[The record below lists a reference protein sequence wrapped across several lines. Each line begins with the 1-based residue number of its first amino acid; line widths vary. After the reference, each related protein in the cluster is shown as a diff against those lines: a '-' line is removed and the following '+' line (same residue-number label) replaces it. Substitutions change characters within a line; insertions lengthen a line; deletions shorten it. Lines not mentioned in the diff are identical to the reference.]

1 MEQQILANKRSRS
14 GDVELTLVSTTLSD
28 FGGRSGLREASP
40 AHEAAASHL
49 FCPDRDVPASLTY
62 LFFKRLIDIVVSLSV
77 LAVGF
82 LPLLVIAIC
91 VRLESPGP
99 AIHRRRVLG
108 WQRWDDSQGE
118 DALQTFDAF
127 KIRSMVH
134 NADEVLHRNPHL
146 YEAFQKDW
154 KLADDPRITRF
165 GAWLRSSSVDEFP
178 QLLNVL
184 KGQMTLVG
192 PRMIT
197 VPELSRYGSDGSK
210 LLRVKP
216 GLTGLWQVSGRQDLP
231 YEERVRLDMT
241 YIDSRSLALDFG
253 ILLKTIKCVV
263 QRKGAY

>member
-1 MEQQILANKRSRS
+1 MEQQILANKRSLS
-14 GDVELTLVSTTLSD
+14 GDVELTLVSTTRTD
-28 FGGRSGLREASP
+28 FGGRGSLRDTSSGHDTAQASI
-40 AHEAAASHL
+40 
-49 FCPDRDVPASLTY
+49 FCADRDVTASHAY
-62 LFFKRLIDIVVSLSV
+62 LFFKRLIDIVVSFSV
-77 LAVGF
+77 LAIGF

-99 AIHRRRVLG
+99 AIHRRRVLA
-108 WQRWDDSQGE
+108 WQRWDEAMGE
-118 DALQTFDAF
+118 DALQSFDAF
-127 KIRSMVH
+127 KIRSMIH
-134 NADEVLHRNPHL
+134 NADDYLLRNPHL
-146 YEAFQKDW
+146 FEAFQKDW

-184 KGQMTLVG
+184 LGQMTLVG

-197 VPELSRYGSDGSK
+197 APELSRYGSDASK

-241 YIDSRSLALDFG
+241 YIDSRSLALDIG
-253 ILLKTIKCVV
+253 ILLKTVKCVV